1 MKREVL
7 DSESPLSI
15 FAPQSSKLVA
25 TFEALP
31 WNGDEIA
38 FGLPQIPI
46 QISATHSPPHTG
58 FQLSLR
64 I

>member
-1 MKREVL
+1 MKRETPEG
-7 DSESPLSI
+7 ESPLSI

-25 TFEALP
+25 TLGALP
-31 WNGDEIA
+31 WSADEIA
-38 FGLPQIPI
+38 FGLPQVPI